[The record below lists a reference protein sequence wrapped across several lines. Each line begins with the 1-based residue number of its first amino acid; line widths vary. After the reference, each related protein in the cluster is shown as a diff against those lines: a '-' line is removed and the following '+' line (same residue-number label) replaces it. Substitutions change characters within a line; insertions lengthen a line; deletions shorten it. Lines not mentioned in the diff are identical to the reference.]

1 MNQKLIIA
9 KRIYALVNKKI
20 DYSKPLNS
28 SGTLADDRY
37 QYDEIPD
44 EDMEST
50 KVPLEQRQAIIIYN
64 GDIEEDEMRSFE
76 EKKRYLSQHFY
87 VLDEEDCRRLGILS
101 DYIAMNSNITRDS
114 EECDLSKQCNMVV
127 DIESPITICLGDC
140 IDLEDYV
147 HTNISDYNLVF
158 VDDCGNTSS
167 VGEVCPEK
175 DTTYY
180 ISVIPNSD
188 KYPQCSSFVGE
199 IDIVVQG
206 HPLVSLSGSV
216 EMLNVGNSA
225 TFRATVVV
233 DGHNIENPDG
243 YWSSSNTDAVLI
255 NKNTGKVYA
264 VDEGESEITYTYVS
278 EGGCDMSIS
287 TTLSITNC
295 VPTFRVIDECKKVC
309 YGGSLDISELVV
321 WASIDDYVVHMVDE
335 NDNEMPNIMDID
347 FDDTRIFHVY
357 IVDPNSGCV
366 SVKKAVSI
374 CPSRTQDFDIEIEIS
389 PCLNP
394 PNRDTWNWDNETER
408 FYKICTITKMGCE
421 CPEGYEED
429 ESGTTCSTKI
439 FYCDE
444 DGNIINPTGECPN
457 ECDAYGAPK
466 ISLNESVEEAVSEQ
480 GYYRLCQI
488 NSIDGLDDF
497 IGDRC
502 DIEYIRYMA
511 GWDGEELVSA
521 DSKDDL
527 HMAISPLNSYDYLS
541 NHFRH
546 GDFVIEAV
554 NWRCG
559 TSSQVSFPLNF
570 TDDLEVEQIAKDLS
584 DDITSQI
591 QDIELVPG
599 SEYRIEVGNYL
610 DIGKATDMT
619 LVVSNIKTSSN
630 INVEYDDEG
639 QALIVSVLDS
649 GYDIVIV
656 FDIVVSD
663 SVRDCTPFKA
673 IYDGQYYDGGY
684 YQTED
689 GALPECCTADG
700 VYNFIAYSNMVYE
713 TPQLMGACCY
723 AHTVRAE
730 RKTEFAV
737 QKFDP
742 GASNYN
748 PTFMD
753 WIFSNYGD
761 DEGVT
766 ETSITKK
773 AAAKIT
779 ELKDYIGGKDCYN
792 NDGCEDYEDLTSLE
806 ELKYFTSLTS
816 IEYSDPANSDSDIC
830 GGWEDFGNKRGYA
843 QRCPKLKSIVIP
855 DSVTS
860 IGTGAF
866 STDVSLSNVVLS
878 KNLEIIGDGAFINN
892 ESLSSI
898 TLPNSLK
905 TIGQYAFSGSG
916 LTGLIIPDSVEYIG
930 EGAFECCNEF
940 DNAKI
945 EFSNC
950 VCDDYIFSNCRGI
963 VGISV
968 SGINYGQKV
977 EGENIEILQ
986 RGAIPP
992 HFCYNCHDIVSVDVG
1007 QDIEMIENNSF
1018 SHCENLRKV
1027 LFQDGVTSIGGSAF
1041 FNCSSLEEINL
1052 GSVTSIGYS
1061 AFSNCSS
1068 LEEINLNSVTSIG
1081 DRAFYGCS
1089 RLTSVTI
1096 PNSVTS
1102 IGYETFYDCI
1112 GLTSVTIG
1120 NGVTSIGD
1128 YAFYGCTGLTSVI
1141 IPNSVTSI
1149 GSHAFQ
1155 GCTGLTSV
1163 EIPNSVTSIGDEA
1176 FSDCTGLTSINVAEN
1191 NLNYA
1196 SIDGVL
1202 YSKDKDTLIMC
1213 PQEKTGIFTIPNS
1226 VTSIR
1231 YDAFYGCT
1239 GLTSITIPNSV
1250 TSIRE
1255 EAFCGCTGLTSIT
1268 IPNSVTSIGEDVF
1281 YGCSRLASIN
1291 VAENNLNYASID
1303 GVLYSKD
1310 RETLIKC
1317 PEGKTGSITIPNSMI
1332 SIKGRAFY
1340 GCTGLTS
1347 INVAED
1353 NLHFASIDGVLYS
1366 KYKNTLIMCPKGK
1379 TGIFTIPNSVTRIG
1393 GEAFYKCIGL
1403 TSVAIPNSVT
1413 SIGYRAFKDCTGLT
1427 SITIPNSVTSIEE
1440 DVFYGCT
1447 GLTNVTIG
1455 NGVTSI
1461 GSYAFYGCTKLTSV
1475 AIPNSVT
1482 SIGYRAFKDCTGLT
1496 SITIGNSVTSIRGVF
1511 DGCIALTS
1519 VTIPNSVTSIGEY
1532 AFYGCTGLTSVTILN
1547 SVTSI
1552 GEYAFYGCTG
1562 LTSVT
1567 IPNGVTKIGKY
1578 AFFECERLTSVTIP
1592 NSVAYIEEYTFDG
1605 CTGLT
1610 SVTIPNSVTSIG
1622 EWAFHGCSGLTS
1634 ITIPN
1639 SVTSIGDFAFDDCS
1653 NLTTVHLKCN
1663 KFIYANKNYSIPFG
1677 DVSDTP
1683 KINLYV
1689 PDDLVDSYSQNN
1701 YWRQRCNIPINPIS

>member
-243 YWSSSNTDAVLI
+243 YWSSSNTNAVLI

-295 VPTFRVIDECKKVC
+295 VPIFRVIDECKKVC

-521 DSKDDL
+521 DSMDDL
-527 HMAISPLNSYDYLS
+527 HMAISPLNSYDGLS

-559 TSSQVSFPLNF
+559 TSSQVSFPMNF
-570 TDDLEVEQIAKDLS
+570 TDDLEVEQIAKSLS
-584 DDITSQI
+584 EDITSQI
-591 QDIELVPG
+591 QDIELEPG
-599 SEYRIEVGNYL
+599 SEYRIEIGNYL
-610 DIGKATDMT
+610 DLGKATDMT

-663 SVRDCTPFKA
+663 SVRDCTPSKA

-684 YQTED
+684 YQTEA

-730 RKTEFAV
+730 RKSEFAV
-737 QKFDP
+737 QKFDEN
-742 GASNYN
+742 ASNFN

-753 WIFSNYGD
+753 WIYKNYGD

-766 ETSITKK
+766 DTSITKK

-779 ELKDYIGGKDCYN
+779 ELKDYIGGADCYH
-792 NDGCEDYEDLTSLE
+792 EYEDDCKDSDYNKYLTSLE

-816 IEYSDPANSDSDIC
+816 IECPKPEPDNSSSNIC
-830 GGWEDFGNKRGYA
+830 GGGQSFGSKRGYA
-843 QRCPKLKSIVIP
+843 QRCPNLKSIVIP

-860 IGTGAF
+860 IGDGAF
-866 STDVSLSNVVLS
+866 STDVSLSDVVLS
-878 KNLEIIGDGAFINN
+878 KNLETIGDGAFINN
-892 ESLSSI
+892 ERLSSI
-898 TLPNSLK
+898 TLPYSLK
-905 TIGQYAFSGSG
+905 SIGEYAFSGSG
-916 LTGLIIPDSVEYIG
+916 LQDIEFPNSITEIKESV
-930 EGAFECCNEF
+930 FECCHSLKSVKFTTNIT
-940 DNAKI
+940 KI
-945 EFSNC
+945 GN
-950 VCDDYIFSNCRGI
+950 
-963 VGISV
+963 
-968 SGINYGQKV
+968 
-977 EGENIEILQ
+977 
-986 RGAIPP
+986 
-992 HFCYNCHDIVSVDVG
+992 
-1007 QDIEMIENNSF
+1007 
-1018 SHCENLRKV
+1018 
-1027 LFQDGVTSIGGSAF
+1027 SAF
-1041 FNCSSLEEINL
+1041 ANCPLLKKIN
-1052 GSVTSIGYS
+1052 
-1061 AFSNCSS
+1061 
-1068 LEEINLNSVTSIG
+1068 
-1081 DRAFYGCS
+1081 
-1089 RLTSVTI
+1089 
-1096 PNSVTS
+1096 
-1102 IGYETFYDCI
+1102 
-1112 GLTSVTIG
+1112 
-1120 NGVTSIGD
+1120 
-1128 YAFYGCTGLTSVI
+1128 
-1141 IPNSVTSI
+1141 
-1149 GSHAFQ
+1149 
-1155 GCTGLTSV
+1155 
-1163 EIPNSVTSIGDEA
+1163 
-1176 FSDCTGLTSINVAEN
+1176 
-1191 NLNYA
+1191 
-1196 SIDGVL
+1196 
-1202 YSKDKDTLIMC
+1202 
-1213 PQEKTGIFTIPNS
+1213 
-1226 VTSIR
+1226 
-1231 YDAFYGCT
+1231 
-1239 GLTSITIPNSV
+1239 
-1250 TSIRE
+1250 
-1255 EAFCGCTGLTSIT
+1255 
-1268 IPNSVTSIGEDVF
+1268 
-1281 YGCSRLASIN
+1281 
-1291 VAENNLNYASID
+1291 
-1303 GVLYSKD
+1303 
-1310 RETLIKC
+1310 
-1317 PEGKTGSITIPNSMI
+1317 
-1332 SIKGRAFY
+1332 
-1340 GCTGLTS
+1340 
-1347 INVAED
+1347 
-1353 NLHFASIDGVLYS
+1353 
-1366 KYKNTLIMCPKGK
+1366 
-1379 TGIFTIPNSVTRIG
+1379 
-1393 GEAFYKCIGL
+1393 
-1403 TSVAIPNSVT
+1403 
-1413 SIGYRAFKDCTGLT
+1413 
-1427 SITIPNSVTSIEE
+1427 IPNSVTSIEYHAFYNIKHVIYTGSATGSPWGAVAVNGVVNG
-1440 DVFYGCT
+1440 DFVFSDNT
-1447 GLTNVTIG
+1447 KTNLLAYIG
-1455 NGVTSI
+1455 NG
-1461 GSYAFYGCTKLTSV
+1461 G
-1475 AIPNSVT
+1475 
-1482 SIGYRAFKDCTGLT
+1482 D
-1496 SITIGNSVTSIRGVF
+1496 
-1511 DGCIALTS
+1511 
-1519 VTIPNSVTSIGEY
+1519 VTIPSSVTSIGER
-1532 AFYGCTGLTSVTILN
+1532 AFINDPEVVSV
-1547 SVTSI
+1547 SFSQVTSI
-1552 GEYAFYGCTG
+1552 GYMAFYNCSSLTEINFGENLTSIGQNLFGNCSA
-1562 LTSVT
+1562 LTSVD
-1567 IPNGVTKIGKY
+1567 IPSN
-1578 AFFECERLTSVTIP
+1578 
-1592 NSVAYIEEYTFDG
+1592 IEEIKNNAFDG
-1605 CTGLT
+1605 C
-1610 SVTIPNSVTSIG
+1610 
-1622 EWAFHGCSGLTS
+1622 
-1634 ITIPN
+1634 
-1639 SVTSIGDFAFDDCS
+1639 D
-1653 NLTTVHLKCN
+1653 NLVSVHLRS
-1663 KFIYANKNYSIPFG
+1663 SIMIDGSVEPFG
-1677 DVSDTP
+1677 DDL
-1683 KINLYV
+1683 IFDLYV
-1689 PDDLVDSYSQNN
+1689 PAELVDSYRQDN
-1701 YWRQRCNIPINPIS
+1701 YWSQRCSNIYPISE

>member
-295 VPTFRVIDECKKVC
+295 VPIFRVIDECKKVC

-546 GDFVIEAV
+546 GNFVIEAV

-559 TSSQVSFPLNF
+559 TSSQVSFPMNF
-570 TDDLEVEQIAKDLS
+570 TDDLEVEKIAKDLS

-599 SEYRIEVGNYL
+599 SEYRIEIGNYL
-610 DIGKATDMT
+610 DLGKVTDMT

-663 SVRDCTPFKA
+663 SVRDCTPSKA

-684 YQTED
+684 YQTEA

-730 RKTEFAV
+730 RHIEILEYAV
-737 QKFDP
+737 QSFDENMK
-742 GASNYN
+742 NYN
-748 PTFMD
+748 KPFMK
-753 WIFSNYGD
+753 WIYYNYQGR
-761 DEGVT
+761 EGVT
-766 ETSITKK
+766 DTYITKK

-779 ELKDYIGGKDCYN
+779 YLKAPIGGIDCYN
-792 NDGCEDYEDLTSLE
+792 DSGCKPNNALESLN
-806 ELKYFTSLTS
+806 ELRYFTS
-816 IEYSDPANSDSDIC
+816 IRDIPYYNVNIRSDKC
-830 GGWEDFGNKRGYA
+830 GYGDFVYNKQGYA
-843 QRCPKLKSIVIP
+843 QRCTNLDSIIFP
-855 DSVTS
+855 NSITS
-860 IGTGAF
+860 IGIGAF
-866 STDVSLSNVVLS
+866 SSDEELSDVVFPNGL
-878 KNLEIIGDGAFINN
+878 KKIGDQSFINN
-892 ESLSSI
+892 TNLKKVSYIVDSTGVEEDGF
-898 TLPNSLK
+898 PNGIER
-905 TIGQYAFSGSG
+905 IGKYAFSGSG

-930 EGAFECCNEF
+930 QGAFECCRRF
-940 DNAKI
+940 DNI
-945 EFSNC
+945 EIEINNC
-950 VCDDYIFSNCRGI
+950 VCGDSIFSGCSGI

-968 SGINYGQKV
+968 SGIDYGQEV
-977 EGENIEILQ
+977 EGENIETIQSGL
-986 RGAIPP
+986 IPSY
-992 HFCYNCHDIVSVDVG
+992 FCYNCHGLESVNVK
-1007 QDIEMIENNSF
+1007 QNIEMIGYQSF
-1018 SHCENLRKV
+1018 ASCENLRAV
-1027 LFQDGVTSIGGSAF
+1027 SLQDSVTSIGDNAF
-1041 FNCSSLEEINL
+1041 YECSSLEEINL
-1052 GSVTSIGYS
+1052 D
-1061 AFSNCSS
+1061 
-1068 LEEINLNSVTSIG
+1068 SVTSIG
-1081 DRAFYGCS
+1081 DNAFYRCS
-1089 RLTSVTI
+1089 SLLSVVLPNSLSVMGICVFEDCYAIESVTIGSGITSIPYKTFSRCTGLTSVTI
-1096 PNSVTS
+1096 PNSITS
-1102 IGYETFYDCI
+1102 VGNLAFYD
-1112 GLTSVTIG
+1112 
-1120 NGVTSIGD
+1120 
-1128 YAFYGCTGLTSVI
+1128 
-1141 IPNSVTSI
+1141 
-1149 GSHAFQ
+1149 
-1155 GCTGLTSV
+1155 
-1163 EIPNSVTSIGDEA
+1163 
-1176 FSDCTGLTSINVAEN
+1176 
-1191 NLNYA
+1191 
-1196 SIDGVL
+1196 
-1202 YSKDKDTLIMC
+1202 
-1213 PQEKTGIFTIPNS
+1213 
-1226 VTSIR
+1226 
-1231 YDAFYGCT
+1231 
-1239 GLTSITIPNSV
+1239 
-1250 TSIRE
+1250 
-1255 EAFCGCTGLTSIT
+1255 CTGLTSIT
-1268 IPNSVTSIGEDVF
+1268 IPNSVTSIGVQ
-1281 YGCSRLASIN
+1281 
-1291 VAENNLNYASID
+1291 
-1303 GVLYSKD
+1303 
-1310 RETLIKC
+1310 
-1317 PEGKTGSITIPNSMI
+1317 
-1332 SIKGRAFY
+1332 AFQ
-1340 GCTGLTS
+1340 S
-1347 INVAED
+1347 
-1353 NLHFASIDGVLYS
+1353 
-1366 KYKNTLIMCPKGK
+1366 
-1379 TGIFTIPNSVTRIG
+1379 
-1393 GEAFYKCIGL
+1393 
-1403 TSVAIPNSVT
+1403 
-1413 SIGYRAFKDCTGLT
+1413 CTGLT
-1427 SITIPNSVTSIEE
+1427 SITIPNSVTSI
-1440 DVFYGCT
+1440 G
-1447 GLTNVTIG
+1447 
-1455 NGVTSI
+1455 
-1461 GSYAFYGCTKLTSV
+1461 
-1475 AIPNSVT
+1475 
-1482 SIGYRAFKDCTGLT
+1482 
-1496 SITIGNSVTSIRGVF
+1496 
-1511 DGCIALTS
+1511 DGA
-1519 VTIPNSVTSIGEY
+1519 
-1532 AFYGCTGLTSVTILN
+1532 
-1547 SVTSI
+1547 
-1552 GEYAFYGCTG
+1552 
-1562 LTSVT
+1562 
-1567 IPNGVTKIGKY
+1567 
-1578 AFFECERLTSVTIP
+1578 
-1592 NSVAYIEEYTFDG
+1592 FDG

-1622 EWAFHGCSGLTS
+1622 DDVFSDCTGLTS

-1639 SVTSIGDFAFDDCS
+1639 SVTSIGSSAFRRCYGLTSVTIPNSVTSIGEYAFSGCTGLTSITIPNSITSVGEGAFYGCTGLTSIILGSGVENIKKETFENCSGLTSIDIPSNVTSIGDLAFAGCL
-1653 NLTTVHLKCN
+1653 NLTTVILRYSN
-1663 KFIYANKNYSIPFG
+1663 NVIDANINTLRPF
-1677 DVSDTP
+1677 SFAETTP

-1689 PDDLVDSYSQNN
+1689 PTELVDLYRQNN
-1701 YWRQRCNIPINPIS
+1701 YWNQRCIIHPIS

>member
-243 YWSSSNTDAVLI
+243 YWSSSNTNAVLI

-295 VPTFRVIDECKKVC
+295 VPIFRVIDECKKVC

-521 DSKDDL
+521 DSMDDL
-527 HMAISPLNSYDYLS
+527 HMAISPLNSYDGLS

-610 DIGKATDMT
+610 DLGKATDMT

-684 YQTED
+684 YQTEA

-730 RKTEFAV
+730 RHVEYAV
-737 QKFDP
+737 QSFDENVK
-742 GASNYN
+742 NYN
-748 PTFMD
+748 EPFMK
-753 WIFSNYGD
+753 WIYNNYQGN
-761 DEGVT
+761 EGVT
-766 ETSITKK
+766 DTFITKK

-779 ELKDYIGGKDCYN
+779 YLKAPIGGVDCYHEF
-792 NDGCEDYEDLTSLE
+792 EDDCKDSDYSKDLTSLE

-816 IEYSDPANSDSDIC
+816 IEYSTRYGNTSDIC
-830 GGWEDFGNKRGYA
+830 GGGRIFSNDKIGYA
-843 QRCPKLKSIVIP
+843 QRCPNLISVVIP

-866 STDVSLSNVVLS
+866 STDTSLSNVVLS
-878 KNLEIIGDGAFINN
+878 KNLEKIGDGAFINN

-905 TIGQYAFSGSG
+905 TIGRYAFSGSG
-916 LTGLIIPDSVEYIG
+916 LQSIKIPNGVTEIEVG
-930 EGAFECCNEF
+930 TFECCNSLRS
-940 DNAKI
+940 I
-945 EFSNC
+945 TLSN
-950 VCDDYIFSNCRGI
+950 
-963 VGISV
+963 
-968 SGINYGQKV
+968 
-977 EGENIEILQ
+977 
-986 RGAIPP
+986 
-992 HFCYNCHDIVSVDVG
+992 
-1007 QDIEMIENNSF
+1007 
-1018 SHCENLRKV
+1018 
-1027 LFQDGVTSIGGSAF
+1027 
-1041 FNCSSLEEINL
+1041 
-1052 GSVTSIGYS
+1052 SVTTIKYS
-1061 AFSNCSS
+1061 AFENCP
-1068 LEEINLNSVTSIG
+1068 LLKEI
-1081 DRAFYGCS
+1081 D
-1089 RLTSVTI
+1089 
-1096 PNSVTS
+1096 
-1102 IGYETFYDCI
+1102 
-1112 GLTSVTIG
+1112 
-1120 NGVTSIGD
+1120 
-1128 YAFYGCTGLTSVI
+1128 
-1141 IPNSVTSI
+1141 
-1149 GSHAFQ
+1149 
-1155 GCTGLTSV
+1155 
-1163 EIPNSVTSIGDEA
+1163 
-1176 FSDCTGLTSINVAEN
+1176 
-1191 NLNYA
+1191 
-1196 SIDGVL
+1196 
-1202 YSKDKDTLIMC
+1202 
-1213 PQEKTGIFTIPNS
+1213 
-1226 VTSIR
+1226 
-1231 YDAFYGCT
+1231 
-1239 GLTSITIPNSV
+1239 
-1250 TSIRE
+1250 
-1255 EAFCGCTGLTSIT
+1255 
-1268 IPNSVTSIGEDVF
+1268 
-1281 YGCSRLASIN
+1281 
-1291 VAENNLNYASID
+1291 
-1303 GVLYSKD
+1303 
-1310 RETLIKC
+1310 
-1317 PEGKTGSITIPNSMI
+1317 
-1332 SIKGRAFY
+1332 
-1340 GCTGLTS
+1340 
-1347 INVAED
+1347 
-1353 NLHFASIDGVLYS
+1353 
-1366 KYKNTLIMCPKGK
+1366 
-1379 TGIFTIPNSVTRIG
+1379 
-1393 GEAFYKCIGL
+1393 
-1403 TSVAIPNSVT
+1403 
-1413 SIGYRAFKDCTGLT
+1413 
-1427 SITIPNSVTSIEE
+1427 IPNSVTSIEY
-1440 DVFYGCT
+1440 DAFYNIKHVIYTGSATGSPWGAVAVNGVVDGGFVFSDNT
-1447 GLTNVTIG
+1447 KTNLLSYIG
-1455 NGVTSI
+1455 NNGNVSIPNGVTSI
-1461 GSYAFYGCTKLTSV
+1461 GDKAFIDDPEVVSVSFSGNPIIGFQAFYNCSSLTE
-1475 AIPNSVT
+1475 IDFGENLT
-1482 SIGYRAFKDCTGLT
+1482 SIGT
-1496 SITIGNSVTSIRGVF
+1496 SSFSNCS
-1511 DGCIALTS
+1511 ALTS
-1519 VTIPNSVTSIGEY
+1519 VDIPSSVNEIGY
-1532 AFYGCTGLTSVTILN
+1532 DAFAKCDSLVSVYLRSNTMI
-1547 SVTSI
+1547 SGI
-1552 GEYAFYGCTG
+1552 G
-1562 LTSVT
+1562 
-1567 IPNGVTKIGKY
+1567 N
-1578 AFFECERLTSVTIP
+1578 
-1592 NSVAYIEEYTFDG
+1592 N
-1605 CTGLT
+1605 
-1610 SVTIPNSVTSIG
+1610 
-1622 EWAFHGCSGLTS
+1622 
-1634 ITIPN
+1634 
-1639 SVTSIGDFAFDDCS
+1639 
-1653 NLTTVHLKCN
+1653 
-1663 KFIYANKNYSIPFG
+1663 PFG
-1677 DVSDTP
+1677 DKLYAT

-1689 PDDLVDSYSQNN
+1689 PAELVDSYRQDH
-1701 YWRQRCNIPINPIS
+1701 YWGERCSNINPIS

>member
-127 DIESPITICLGDC
+127 DIESPVTICLGDC

-243 YWSSSNTDAVLI
+243 YWSSSNTNAVLI

-295 VPTFRVIDECKKVC
+295 VPIFRVIDECKKVC

-374 CPSRTQDFDIEIEIS
+374 CPSRTQDFNIEIEIS

-457 ECDAYGAPK
+457 ECDAYGDPK

-521 DSKDDL
+521 DSRDDL
-527 HMAISPLNSYDYLS
+527 HMAISPLNSYDGLS

-559 TSSQVSFPLNF
+559 TSSQVSFPMNF
-570 TDDLEVEQIAKDLS
+570 TDDLEVEQIAKYLS

-591 QDIELVPG
+591 QDIELEPG
-599 SEYRIEVGNYL
+599 SEYRIEIGNYL
-610 DIGKATDMT
+610 DLGKATDMT

-663 SVRDCTPFKA
+663 SVRDCTPSKA

-684 YQTED
+684 YQTEA

-730 RKTEFAV
+730 RHIEPLEYAV
-737 QKFDP
+737 QSFDEEVE
-742 GASNYN
+742 NYN
-748 PTFMD
+748 VPFMT
-753 WIFSNYGD
+753 WIYENYEG

-766 ETSITKK
+766 ETYITKK

-779 ELKDYIGGKDCYN
+779 HLETPIGGIDCYDDNGCVPN
-792 NDGCEDYEDLTSLE
+792 NDLESLN
-806 ELKYFTSLTS
+806 ELRYFTSIRDIPYYGMDIRS
-816 IEYSDPANSDSDIC
+816 DNNCEYD
-830 GGWEDFGNKRGYA
+830 DFVYNKRGYA
-843 QRCPKLKSIVIP
+843 QRCPNLESVIFPNSI
-855 DSVTS
+855 TS
-860 IGTGAF
+860 IGIGAF
-866 STDVSLSNVVLS
+866 STDESLSHVVFPNGL
-878 KNLEIIGDGAFINN
+878 KEIGDQSFINN
-892 ESLSSI
+892 TALKKVSHIVDSTDVEEDGF
-898 TLPNSLK
+898 PNGIER
-905 TIGQYAFSGSG
+905 IGKYAFSGSG
-916 LTGLIIPDSVEYIG
+916 LEGLSIPDSVEYIG
-930 EGAFECCNEF
+930 QGAFECCSKF
-940 DNAKI
+940 VDI
-945 EFSNC
+945 EIEINNC
-950 VCDDYIFSNCRGI
+950 VCGDSIFSGCSGI
-963 VGISV
+963 LGISV
-968 SGINYGQKV
+968 SGIDY
-977 EGENIEILQ
+977 EHMEDENIILQ
-986 RGAIPP
+986 SGVIPSY
-992 HFCYNCHDIVSVDVG
+992 FCYDCRDVESVNVG
-1007 QDIEMIENNSF
+1007 QNINMIGYQSFASCESLREVSLQNS
-1018 SHCENLRKV
+1018 
-1027 LFQDGVTSIGGSAF
+1027 VTSIGNNAF
-1041 FNCSSLEEINL
+1041 YECSSLEEINL
-1052 GSVTSIGYS
+1052 GSVTSIGNN
-1061 AFSNCSS
+1061 AFYRCSS
-1068 LEEINLNSVTSIG
+1068 LSSVILPNSLSVMGVQVFEDCSAIESITIGSGITSIPYRTFIGCTGLISITIPNSITSIGAGAFIGCRGLTSITIPNSVTSIG
-1081 DRAFYGCS
+1081 YDAFWGCTGLTSITIPNSMTSIEDSVFYGCTG
-1089 RLTSVTI
+1089 LTSVTI

-1102 IGYETFYDCI
+1102 IGDRT
-1112 GLTSVTIG
+1112 
-1120 NGVTSIGD
+1120 
-1128 YAFYGCTGLTSVI
+1128 
-1141 IPNSVTSI
+1141 
-1149 GSHAFQ
+1149 
-1155 GCTGLTSV
+1155 
-1163 EIPNSVTSIGDEA
+1163 
-1176 FSDCTGLTSINVAEN
+1176 
-1191 NLNYA
+1191 
-1196 SIDGVL
+1196 
-1202 YSKDKDTLIMC
+1202 
-1213 PQEKTGIFTIPNS
+1213 
-1226 VTSIR
+1226 
-1231 YDAFYGCT
+1231 FYGCT

-1250 TSIRE
+1250 TSIGE
-1255 EAFCGCTGLTSIT
+1255 EVFSGCAGLTSM
-1268 IPNSVTSIGEDVF
+1268 NLGSGV
-1281 YGCSRLASIN
+1281 
-1291 VAENNLNYASID
+1291 ENIE
-1303 GVLYSKD
+1303 K
-1310 RETLIKC
+1310 ETFM
-1317 PEGKTGSITIPNSMI
+1317 N
-1332 SIKGRAFY
+1332 
-1340 GCTGLTS
+1340 
-1347 INVAED
+1347 
-1353 NLHFASIDGVLYS
+1353 
-1366 KYKNTLIMCPKGK
+1366 
-1379 TGIFTIPNSVTRIG
+1379 
-1393 GEAFYKCIGL
+1393 
-1403 TSVAIPNSVT
+1403 
-1413 SIGYRAFKDCTGLT
+1413 
-1427 SITIPNSVTSIEE
+1427 
-1440 DVFYGCT
+1440 
-1447 GLTNVTIG
+1447 
-1455 NGVTSI
+1455 
-1461 GSYAFYGCTKLTSV
+1461 
-1475 AIPNSVT
+1475 
-1482 SIGYRAFKDCTGLT
+1482 
-1496 SITIGNSVTSIRGVF
+1496 
-1511 DGCIALTS
+1511 
-1519 VTIPNSVTSIGEY
+1519 
-1532 AFYGCTGLTSVTILN
+1532 
-1547 SVTSI
+1547 
-1552 GEYAFYGCTG
+1552 
-1562 LTSVT
+1562 
-1567 IPNGVTKIGKY
+1567 
-1578 AFFECERLTSVTIP
+1578 
-1592 NSVAYIEEYTFDG
+1592 
-1605 CTGLT
+1605 
-1610 SVTIPNSVTSIG
+1610 
-1622 EWAFHGCSGLTS
+1622 CSGLTS
-1634 ITIPN
+1634 IDVPSN
-1639 SVTSIGDFAFDDCS
+1639 VTSIGDLAFAGCS
-1653 NLTTVHLKCN
+1653 NLTTVYLRCN
-1663 KFIYANKNYSIPFG
+1663 EVIDANINTLRPFG
-1677 DVSDTP
+1677 FVESTP
-1683 KINLYV
+1683 KIDLYV
-1689 PDDLVDSYSQNN
+1689 PTDALADLYRQNY
-1701 YWRQRCNIPINPIS
+1701 YWNQRCIIHSIS

>member
-243 YWSSSNTDAVLI
+243 YWSSSNTNAVLI

-295 VPTFRVIDECKKVC
+295 VPIFRVIDECKKVC

-546 GDFVIEAV
+546 GNFVIEAV

-559 TSSQVSFPLNF
+559 TSSQVSFPMNF

-591 QDIELVPG
+591 QDIELEPG
-599 SEYRIEVGNYL
+599 SEYRIEIGNYL
-610 DIGKATDMT
+610 DLGKATDMT

-663 SVRDCTPFKA
+663 SVRDCTPSKA

-684 YQTED
+684 YQTEA

-730 RKTEFAV
+730 RHVEYAV
-737 QKFDP
+737 QSFDENVE
-742 GASNYN
+742 NYN
-748 PTFMD
+748 EPFMK
-753 WIFSNYGD
+753 WIYTHYKD
-761 DEGVT
+761 DEGLSIT
-766 ETSITKK
+766 KTSITKK
-773 AAAKIT
+773 DAAKIT
-779 ELKDYIGGKDCYN
+779 YLKTRIGGIDCYEEN
-792 NDGCEDYEDLTSLE
+792 GYNPNGCDPNDDLRSLN
-806 ELKYFTSLTS
+806 ELRHFTSIRDIPYYTGDVMS
-816 IEYSDPANSDSDIC
+816 NSDC
-830 GGWEDFGNKRGYA
+830 NGNGHVYNKQGYA
-843 QRCPKLKSIVIP
+843 QRCPNLTSVIFPNSI
-855 DSVTS
+855 TS
-860 IGTGAF
+860 IGIGAF
-866 STDVSLSNVVLS
+866 STDKSLSHVV
-878 KNLEIIGDGAFINN
+878 F
-892 ESLSSI
+892 
-898 TLPNSLK
+898 PNGLK
-905 TIGQYAFSGSG
+905 TIGDQSFINNTALKKVSHIVDSTDVEEDGFPNGIERIGKYAFSGSG
-916 LTGLIIPDSVEYIG
+916 LEGLSIPDSVEYIG
-930 EGAFECCNEF
+930 EGAFECCSKFNNVEI
-940 DNAKI
+940 KI
-945 EFSNC
+945 SDC
-950 VCDDYIFSNCRGI
+950 VCGDSIFHGCHGI
-963 VGISV
+963 IGISV
-968 SGINYGQKV
+968 SGIDYGQEA
-977 EGENIEILQ
+977 EGGNIETLQ
-986 RGAIPP
+986 SGVIPSY
-992 HFCYNCHDIVSVDVG
+992 FCYGCHDIESVNVG
-1007 QDIEMIENNSF
+1007 QGIEMIGYQSF
-1018 SHCENLRKV
+1018 AMCKNLRRV
-1027 LFQDGVTSIGGSAF
+1027 SLQD
-1041 FNCSSLEEINL
+1041 
-1052 GSVTSIGYS
+1052 SVTIIGNN
-1061 AFSNCSS
+1061 AFYECSS

-1081 DRAFYGCS
+1081 EHAFYEC
-1089 RLTSVTI
+1089 TSL
-1096 PNSVTS
+1096 
-1102 IGYETFYDCI
+1102 G
-1112 GLTSVTIG
+1112 
-1120 NGVTSIGD
+1120 
-1128 YAFYGCTGLTSVI
+1128 
-1141 IPNSVTSI
+1141 
-1149 GSHAFQ
+1149 
-1155 GCTGLTSV
+1155 
-1163 EIPNSVTSIGDEA
+1163 EINLDSVTSIGDHA
-1176 FSDCTGLTSINVAEN
+1176 FSGCSSLPSVI
-1191 NLNYA
+1191 L
-1196 SIDGVL
+1196 
-1202 YSKDKDTLIMC
+1202 
-1213 PQEKTGIFTIPNS
+1213 PNS
-1226 VTSIR
+1226 
-1231 YDAFYGCT
+1231 
-1239 GLTSITIPNSV
+1239 LSV
-1250 TSIRE
+1250 MGVQV
-1255 EAFCGCTGLTSIT
+1255 F
-1268 IPNSVTSIGEDVF
+1268 ED
-1281 YGCSRLASIN
+1281 C
-1291 VAENNLNYASID
+1291 YA
-1303 GVLYSKD
+1303 
-1310 RETLIKC
+1310 
-1317 PEGKTGSITIPNSMI
+1317 
-1332 SIKGRAFY
+1332 
-1340 GCTGLTS
+1340 
-1347 INVAED
+1347 
-1353 NLHFASIDGVLYS
+1353 
-1366 KYKNTLIMCPKGK
+1366 
-1379 TGIFTIPNSVTRIG
+1379 
-1393 GEAFYKCIGL
+1393 
-1403 TSVAIPNSVT
+1403 
-1413 SIGYRAFKDCTGLT
+1413 
-1427 SITIPNSVTSIEE
+1427 IE
-1440 DVFYGCT
+1440 
-1447 GLTNVTIG
+1447 
-1455 NGVTSI
+1455 
-1461 GSYAFYGCTKLTSV
+1461 
-1475 AIPNSVT
+1475 
-1482 SIGYRAFKDCTGLT
+1482 
-1496 SITIGNSVTSIRGVF
+1496 SITIGSGITSIPYR
-1511 DGCIALTS
+1511 
-1519 VTIPNSVTSIGEY
+1519 
-1532 AFYGCTGLTSVTILN
+1532 
-1547 SVTSI
+1547 
-1552 GEYAFYGCTG
+1552 
-1562 LTSVT
+1562 
-1567 IPNGVTKIGKY
+1567 
-1578 AFFECERLTSVTIP
+1578 
-1592 NSVAYIEEYTFDG
+1592 TFSG

-1622 EWAFHGCSGLTS
+1622 DEAFRDCSGLTS
-1634 ITIPN
+1634 VTIPN
-1639 SVTSIGDFAFDDCS
+1639 SVTSIGSGAFSNTGLTSVEIPNSVTSIGDYAFYRCTGLTSVSLGSGIENIESGTFSNCSGLTSIDIPSNVTSIGHLAFANCS
-1653 NLTTVHLKCN
+1653 NLTTVHLRYN
-1663 KFIYANKNYSIPFG
+1663 KVIDANIDTLQPFG
-1677 DVSDTP
+1677 GASNTT

-1689 PDDLVDSYSQNN
+1689 PSGLVDLYRQND
-1701 YWRQRCNIPINPIS
+1701 YWNQRCIIHAIS

>member
-50 KVPLEQRQAIIIYN
+50 KIPLEQRQAIIIYN

-546 GDFVIEAV
+546 GNFVIEAV

-559 TSSQVSFPLNF
+559 TSSQVSFPMNF

-591 QDIELVPG
+591 QDIELEPG
-599 SEYRIEVGNYL
+599 SEYRIEIGNYL
-610 DIGKATDMT
+610 DLGKATDMT

-663 SVRDCTPFKA
+663 SVRDCTPSKA

-684 YQTED
+684 YQTEA

-730 RKTEFAV
+730 RKSEFAV
-737 QKFDP
+737 QKFDEN
-742 GASNYN
+742 ASNFN

-779 ELKDYIGGKDCYN
+779 YLKAPIGGVDCYHEF
-792 NDGCEDYEDLTSLE
+792 EDDCKDSDYSKDLTSLE

-816 IEYSDPANSDSDIC
+816 IEYSTPYGNTSDIC
-830 GGWEDFGNKRGYA
+830 GGGRKFSNDKIGYA
-843 QRCPKLKSIVIP
+843 QRCPNLTSVVIP

-866 STDVSLSNVVLS
+866 STDTSLSNVVLS
-878 KNLEIIGDGAFINN
+878 KNLEKIGDGAFINN

-905 TIGQYAFSGSG
+905 TIGRYAFSGSG
-916 LTGLIIPDSVEYIG
+916 LQSIKIPNGVTEIEVG
-930 EGAFECCNEF
+930 TFECCN
-940 DNAKI
+940 
-945 EFSNC
+945 S
-950 VCDDYIFSNCRGI
+950 
-963 VGISV
+963 
-968 SGINYGQKV
+968 
-977 EGENIEILQ
+977 
-986 RGAIPP
+986 
-992 HFCYNCHDIVSVDVG
+992 
-1007 QDIEMIENNSF
+1007 
-1018 SHCENLRKV
+1018 LR
-1027 LFQDGVTSIGGSAF
+1027 SIT
-1041 FNCSSLEEINL
+1041 L
-1052 GSVTSIGYS
+1052 
-1061 AFSNCSS
+1061 
-1068 LEEINLNSVTSIG
+1068 LNSVTTIKYS
-1081 DRAFYGCS
+1081 AFENCP
-1089 RLTSVTI
+1089 L
-1096 PNSVTS
+1096 
-1102 IGYETFYDCI
+1102 
-1112 GLTSVTIG
+1112 LK
-1120 NGVTSIGD
+1120 
-1128 YAFYGCTGLTSVI
+1128 
-1141 IPNSVTSI
+1141 
-1149 GSHAFQ
+1149 
-1155 GCTGLTSV
+1155 
-1163 EIPNSVTSIGDEA
+1163 EID
-1176 FSDCTGLTSINVAEN
+1176 
-1191 NLNYA
+1191 
-1196 SIDGVL
+1196 
-1202 YSKDKDTLIMC
+1202 
-1213 PQEKTGIFTIPNS
+1213 
-1226 VTSIR
+1226 
-1231 YDAFYGCT
+1231 
-1239 GLTSITIPNSV
+1239 
-1250 TSIRE
+1250 
-1255 EAFCGCTGLTSIT
+1255 
-1268 IPNSVTSIGEDVF
+1268 
-1281 YGCSRLASIN
+1281 
-1291 VAENNLNYASID
+1291 
-1303 GVLYSKD
+1303 
-1310 RETLIKC
+1310 
-1317 PEGKTGSITIPNSMI
+1317 
-1332 SIKGRAFY
+1332 
-1340 GCTGLTS
+1340 
-1347 INVAED
+1347 
-1353 NLHFASIDGVLYS
+1353 
-1366 KYKNTLIMCPKGK
+1366 
-1379 TGIFTIPNSVTRIG
+1379 
-1393 GEAFYKCIGL
+1393 
-1403 TSVAIPNSVT
+1403 
-1413 SIGYRAFKDCTGLT
+1413 
-1427 SITIPNSVTSIEE
+1427 IPNSVTSIE
-1440 DVFYGCT
+1440 DDAFYNIKHVIYTGSATGSPWGAVAVNGVVDGGFVFSDNT
-1447 GLTNVTIG
+1447 KTNLLSYIG
-1455 NGVTSI
+1455 NNGNVSIPNGVTSI
-1461 GSYAFYGCTKLTSV
+1461 GDKAFIDDPEVVSVSFSGNPIIGFQAFYNCSSLTE
-1475 AIPNSVT
+1475 IDFGENLT
-1482 SIGYRAFKDCTGLT
+1482 SIGT
-1496 SITIGNSVTSIRGVF
+1496 SSFSNCS
-1511 DGCIALTS
+1511 ALTS
-1519 VTIPNSVTSIGEY
+1519 VDIPSSVNEIGY
-1532 AFYGCTGLTSVTILN
+1532 DAFAKCDSLVSVYLRSNTMI
-1547 SVTSI
+1547 SGI
-1552 GEYAFYGCTG
+1552 G
-1562 LTSVT
+1562 
-1567 IPNGVTKIGKY
+1567 N
-1578 AFFECERLTSVTIP
+1578 
-1592 NSVAYIEEYTFDG
+1592 N
-1605 CTGLT
+1605 
-1610 SVTIPNSVTSIG
+1610 
-1622 EWAFHGCSGLTS
+1622 
-1634 ITIPN
+1634 
-1639 SVTSIGDFAFDDCS
+1639 
-1653 NLTTVHLKCN
+1653 
-1663 KFIYANKNYSIPFG
+1663 PFG
-1677 DVSDTP
+1677 DKSYAT

-1689 PDDLVDSYSQNN
+1689 PAELVDSYRQDH
-1701 YWRQRCNIPINPIS
+1701 YWGERCSNINPIS